1 MSEIAWKAGAC
12 PPSRLRGAFV
22 KWTPVGV
29 SVEGVVTFLNFEEGC
44 TDPNG
49 NVRGL
54 LQLYDPT
61 FLDESA
67 MTSTP
72 GTYTYPLQLYDPTFL
87 DESPDDHGH
96 YRRIDLGQKALVS
109 AISSCVRAGLSIGGH
124 IKLTFTE
131 NVDNA
136 QKGLHPWKR
145 FDAVWADPTLS
156 PEQIAAVV
164 AGGQRVEGENGT
176 PPPAAAPAPAGEA
189 EAYPEPSRE
198 WIQLDGKRP
207 DDIPRSW
214 VP

>member
-1 MSEIAWKAGAC
+1 MSEITWKAGAC
-12 PPSRLRGAFV
+12 PPSRLRGSFV

-54 LQLYDPT
+54 LQIYDPS
-61 FLDESA
+61 FLDQ
-67 MTSTP
+67 
-72 GTYTYPLQLYDPTFL
+72 G
-87 DESPDDHGH
+87 PDDHGH
-96 YRRIDLGQKALVS
+96 YRRIDLGQRALVS
-109 AISSCVRAGLSIGGH
+109 AITSCVRAGLGIGGH

-136 QKGLHPWKR
+136 QKGLDPWKR

-156 PEQIAAVV
+156 PEQIAAIV

-189 EAYPEPSRE
+189 EAYPEPSRD
-198 WIQLDGKRP
+198 WIQLDGKCP